1 MQLKETDR
9 RGAALESSTG
19 EHGRTVRRLAVAVTV
34 AAQIGL
40 GANVAGAQDAGAG
53 LAEYQENGL
62 VVGVAN
68 LPPYSSIN
76 ERGEIVGVAPA
87 VVKTVLSGI
96 GIEVTEGHT
105 ATYSSLIPGLDAG
118 RWDMVAAS
126 MSMTAE
132 RCPQVLFS
140 NPILVTTTSMAVT
153 DGKTQYASLDELRES
168 GASVGVQQGT
178 HLLTDGVFDDF
189 TADVIT
195 YPDVFSAIDAMKV
208 GRVDVVVNSTH
219 SLQKL
224 PEAIQAGIE
233 ISPALTGF
241 PRNPSG
247 VAFRLDQ
254 PELRDAFNA
263 ELDRLK
269 GNSAHDTVLAEYGFE
284 FPDDMRALTAEEWC
298 SREH

>member
-1 MQLKETDR
+1 MQLKAIDSH
-9 RGAALESSTG
+9 GAAFEKTRRAC
-19 EHGRTVRRLAVAVTV
+19 GRIVRSLAVAV
-34 AAQIGL
+34 AAAVQIGL
-40 GANVAGAQDAGAG
+40 GANVASAQETGPD
-53 LAEYQENGL
+53 LTEYQENGL

-87 VVKTVLSGI
+87 VVKTVLAGI

-153 DGKTQYASLDELRES
+153 DGKEQYASLDELRES

-224 PEAIQAGIE
+224 PKAILAGIE
-233 ISPALTGF
+233 ISPALMGF

-247 VAFRLDQ
+247 VAFRRDQ
-254 PELRDAFNA
+254 PELRNAFNA

-269 GNSAHDTVLAEYGFE
+269 ADGAHDTVLAEYGFE